1 MTRTNP
7 SAASKQTEK
16 RPRLGLALGA
26 GAARGMAHLGV
37 LRELEE
43 AGLAPDVV
51 AGTSIGALVGGM
63 YAAGKLDRLTEVAL
77 GLDWKQ
83 IARYFVEISFPRSG
97 LIEGNK
103 LTALL
108 AEIVGEV
115 ELTELALPFRAV
127 TTNLMTGEEVVIS
140 DGDLVEAIRASI
152 AVPGIFTPARRGDDL
167 LVDGGL
173 VNPVPVSVC
182 RTMGAE
188 RIIAVDL
195 NYGRVKDT
203 RARNST
209 VKEKSALASQ
219 RPNFDAG
226 QIFEWLERNTK
237 QFDIELPNPLK
248 SWMERHALPNVFD
261 VLGNTLG
268 IIESQIAATRLQVD
282 KPDLL
287 IQPNVGDIRFMDFV
301 HAGEMIEEGRR
312 AAKEALG
319 QWKENGSELPDARSP
334 KNASR
339 PKEER
344 RGV

>member
-1 MTRTNP
+1 MTRKNP
-7 SAASKQTEK
+7 SAASKHTEK

-115 ELTELALPFRAV
+115 ELTELPLPFRAV

-312 AAKEALG
+312 AAREAL
-319 QWKENGSELPDARSP
+319 NGKLFTLTQDLSVTLLRSSV
-334 KNASR
+334 ATI
-339 PKEER
+339 
-344 RGV
+344 

>member
-7 SAASKQTEK
+7 SAASKHTEK

-37 LRELEE
+37 LRELEK

-312 AAKEALG
+312 AAREAL
-319 QWKENGSELPDARSP
+319 K
-334 KNASR
+334 
-339 PKEER
+339 
-344 RGV
+344 

>member
-37 LRELEE
+37 LRELEK

-77 GLDWKQ
+77 RLDWKQ

-319 QWKENGSELPDARSP
+319 QWKENGSDLPDARSP

>member
-1 MTRTNP
+1 MAVRIVTDSTCDLP
-7 SAASKQTEK
+7 SALVQAHGITVVPLTVFFGDEA
-16 RPRLGLALGA
+16 RLDG
-26 GAARGMAHLGV
+26 
-37 LRELEE
+37 
-43 AGLAPDVV
+43 
-51 AGTSIGALVGGM
+51 
-63 YAAGKLDRLTEVAL
+63 
-77 GLDWKQ
+77 
-83 IARYFVEISFPRSG
+83 VEISAGEFYDRLRASSELPRTSQPSVELFRETYERVAADG
-97 LIEGNK
+97 DETRG
-103 LTALL
+103 L
-108 AEIVGEV
+108 AEVAGDLRDETVRRNAGRDLGENAGLV
-115 ELTELALPFRAV
+115 LHQHR
-127 TTNLMTGEEVVIS
+127 

-268 IIESQIAATRLQVD
+268 IIGSRIAATSLEFGFVA
-282 KPDLL
+282 LL
-287 IQPNVGDIRFMDFV
+287 Y
-301 HAGEMIEEGRR
+301 GRR
-312 AAKEALG
+312 
-319 QWKENGSELPDARSP
+319 
-334 KNASR
+334 
-339 PKEER
+339 
-344 RGV
+344 

>member
-7 SAASKQTEK
+7 SAASKHTEK

-37 LRELEE
+37 LRELEK

-63 YAAGKLDRLTEVAL
+63 YAAGTLDRLTEVAL

-188 RIIAVDL
+188 RVIAVDL

-319 QWKENGSELPDARSP
+319 QWKENGSDLPDARSP

>member
-1 MTRTNP
+1 
-7 SAASKQTEK
+7 
-16 RPRLGLALGA
+16 
-26 GAARGMAHLGV
+26 MAHLGV

-51 AGTSIGALVGGM
+51 AGTSIGALVGGT
-63 YAAGKLDRLTEVAL
+63 YAAGKLERLTEVAL

-127 TTNLMTGEEVVIS
+127 STNLMTGEEVVVV

-182 RTMGAE
+182 RAMGAE
-188 RIIAVDL
+188 RVIAVDL

-203 RARNST
+203 RVRNST
-209 VKEKSALASQ
+209 DKEKSALASQ

-312 AAKEALG
+312 AAREAL
-319 QWKENGSELPDARSP
+319 K
-334 KNASR
+334 
-339 PKEER
+339 
-344 RGV
+344 

>member
-7 SAASKQTEK
+7 SAASKHTEK

-77 GLDWKQ
+77 RLDWKQ

-115 ELTELALPFRAV
+115 ELTELPLPFRAV

-248 SWMERHALPNVFD
+248 AWMERHALPNVFD

-319 QWKENGSELPDARSP
+319 QW
-334 KNASR
+334 
-339 PKEER
+339 
-344 RGV
+344 

>member
-7 SAASKQTEK
+7 SVASKHTEK

-115 ELTELALPFRAV
+115 ELTELPLPFRAV

-319 QWKENGSELPDARSP
+319 QWKENGSDLPDARSP

>member
-7 SAASKQTEK
+7 SAASKHTEK

-188 RIIAVDL
+188 RVIAVDL

-319 QWKENGSELPDARSP
+319 QWKENGSDLPDARSP

>member
-7 SAASKQTEK
+7 SAVSKHTEK

-37 LRELEE
+37 LQALEE

-115 ELTELALPFRAV
+115 DLTKLPLPFRAV
-127 TTNLMTGEEVVIS
+127 TTNLMTGEEVVIR

-182 RTMGAE
+182 RAMGAE
-188 RIIAVDL
+188 RVIAVDL

-209 VKEKSALASQ
+209 DKENDAHPARRS
-219 RPNFDAG
+219 NFDAG
-226 QIFEWLERNTK
+226 PIFDWLERNTK
-237 QFDIELPNPLK
+237 QFDIGLLDPVK
-248 SWMERHALPNVFD
+248 AWMERHAMPNVFD

-287 IQPNVGDIRFMDFV
+287 IRPNVGDIRFMDFV

-312 AAKEALG
+312 AAREAL
-319 QWKENGSELPDARSP
+319 K
-334 KNASR
+334 
-339 PKEER
+339 
-344 RGV
+344 

>member
-1 MTRTNP
+1 MTQSTP
-7 SAASKQTEK
+7 SAASKRSEQ
-16 RPRLGLALGA
+16 RPKLGLALGA

-43 AGLAPDVV
+43 AGLKPDVV
-51 AGTSIGALVGGM
+51 AGTSIGALVGGT

-115 ELTELALPFRAV
+115 ELTKLPLPFRAV
-127 TTNLMTGEEVVIS
+127 TTNLMTGEEVVVV

-182 RTMGAE
+182 RAMGAE
-188 RIIAVDL
+188 FVIAVDL

-209 VKEKSALASQ
+209 GKEKNALASQ

-237 QFDIELPNPLK
+237 QFDIGLPNPLK
-248 SWMERHALPNVFD
+248 AWMERHSLPNVFD

-268 IIESQIAATRLQVD
+268 IIESQIAAVRLQVD

-287 IQPNVGDIRFMDFV
+287 IRPNVGDIRFMDFV

-312 AAKEALG
+312 ATREALAD
-319 QWKENGSELPDARSP
+319 WNP
-334 KNASR
+334 KNSTGGVKR
-339 PKEER
+339 PP
-344 RGV
+344 V

>member
-1 MTRTNP
+1 M
-7 SAASKQTEK
+7 ASKQTEK

-37 LRELEE
+37 LRELEK

-77 GLDWKQ
+77 RLDWKQ

-319 QWKENGSELPDARSP
+319 QWKENGSDLPDARSP
-334 KNASR
+334 KNVSR

>member
-7 SAASKQTEK
+7 SAASKHTEK

-37 LRELEE
+37 LRELEK

-203 RARNST
+203 RAKNST

-248 SWMERHALPNVFD
+248 AWMERHALPNVFD

-312 AAKEALG
+312 AAKEALA

>member
-7 SAASKQTEK
+7 SVASKHTEK

-37 LRELEE
+37 LRELEK

-188 RIIAVDL
+188 RVIAVDL

-312 AAKEALG
+312 AAREAL
-319 QWKENGSELPDARSP
+319 K
-334 KNASR
+334 
-339 PKEER
+339 
-344 RGV
+344 

>member
-7 SAASKQTEK
+7 SAASKHTEK

-115 ELTELALPFRAV
+115 ELTELPLPFRAV

-188 RIIAVDL
+188 RVIAVDL

-301 HAGEMIEEGRR
+301 HVGEMIEEGRR
-312 AAKEALG
+312 AAKEALA